1 MNFHEYSSH
10 YKALIKMGF
19 PIVVGQL
26 GVIILGF
33 ADTIMIGHHT
43 TEELAAASFVN
54 NMFALAII
62 FCTGFSYG
70 LTPMVGEFFGSD
82 NKTEIGSLLK
92 NSIIANVLVGIIITI
107 IMGILYV
114 NIEKLGQPEEL
125 MVYIKPYFLVVLASI
140 IFVMLFNSFKQFSEG
155 ITDTLTP
162 MWILITGNIINIA
175 GNYILIY
182 GKFGAP
188 ELGLLGAG
196 ISTLVS
202 RILMFIIFAIIFIK
216 AKKYSI
222 YREGYKSKGFRKE
235 SFKNLN
241 KLGWPVAFQLG
252 MESASFNLSAI
263 MVGWIGSLALA
274 AHQVAV
280 TVSTLS
286 FMVLY
291 GIGSAISIRVSYFK
305 GQNDFVNVRR
315 TAFAGYHI
323 SLVFCVMACLLF
335 FSIRNFIGS
344 WFTSDAEVCTTVSTL
359 MYVLML
365 YQFGDGTQIVFAN
378 ALRGISDVRP
388 MMYIAFFAYFIVSLP
403 VGYIFGFVA
412 DLGIHGIWLAYP
424 VGLSLAGILFII
436 RFNKKTKSLLHLQAD
451 TCRTIK

>member
-1 MNFHEYSSH
+1 MQNINLKEYRKHYSS
-10 YKALIKMGF
+10 LLKMGL
-19 PIVVGQL
+19 PIVLGQL

-82 NKTEIGSLLK
+82 KKKEIGALLK
-92 NSIIANVLVGIIITI
+92 NSIIANVVVGIIITI
-107 IMGILYV
+107 VMGFLYL

-125 MVYIKPYFLVVLASI
+125 MIYIKPYFLVILVSM

-162 MWILITGNIINIA
+162 MWILLGGNVTNII

-196 ISTLVS
+196 ISTLFS
-202 RILMFIIFAIIFIK
+202 RILMLLIFILIFVK
-216 AKKYSI
+216 AQKYSL
-222 YREGYKSKGFRKE
+222 YRKGYSEKKFSKSIFTQ
-235 SFKNLN
+235 LN
-241 KLGWPVAFQLG
+241 KLGWPIAFQLG

-263 MVGWIGSLALA
+263 MVGWIGSMALA
-274 AHQVAV
+274 AHQVGV
-280 TVSTLS
+280 TISTLS

-305 GQNDFVNVRR
+305 GQNDLTNVRR
-315 TAFAGYHI
+315 AAFAGYHI
-323 SLVFCVMACLLF
+323 SIVFCLFACLLY
-335 FSIRNFIGS
+335 FSVRNFIGS
-344 WFTSDAEVCTTVSTL
+344 WFTDNEEVCKTVSTL
-359 MYVLML
+359 VYVLML
-365 YQFGDGTQIVFAN
+365 YQLGDSTQIVFAN
-378 ALRGISDVRP
+378 ALRGISDVKP
-388 MMYIAFFAYFIVSLP
+388 MMYIAFFAYFVVSLP
-403 VGYIFGFVA
+403 IGYIFGFIA
-412 DLGIHGIWLAYP
+412 DWGIHGIWLAYP
-424 VGLSLAGILFII
+424 VGLSLAGILFIV
-436 RFNKKTKSLLHLQAD
+436 RFNRQTRKLMRA
-451 TCRTIK
+451 